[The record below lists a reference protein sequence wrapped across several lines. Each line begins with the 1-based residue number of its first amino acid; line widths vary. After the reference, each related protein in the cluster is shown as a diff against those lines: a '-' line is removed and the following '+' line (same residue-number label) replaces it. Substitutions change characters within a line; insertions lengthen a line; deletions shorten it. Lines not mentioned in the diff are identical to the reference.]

1 MRKIYLLAIGAILA
15 SMPTKAQDLSWF
27 DPIKETR
34 FMVSSPEMN
43 LLLKSGTAIQE
54 EKEGGNWVRNGRFIG
69 VQDEKGNQIE
79 FGEDEWDTTT
89 NSFLLGTRITNKL
102 TYDANGKVTSNYMV
116 IAEEGEKQMS
126 RTFTYT
132 YDGSGRY
139 LPVRSIDSVFGD
151 VPLNYTSTDSIVYN
165 ASGQIEQRIESMN
178 LMGMNFL
185 KSRKTYSYNTAGKIV
200 EVLVEEHNGSN
211 WEDDSRFMLTYTSN
225 NLVETQ
231 KSEYFDGTEWKLEEM
246 DSFSYD
252 GSGKIV
258 NLVNFNSGM
267 NGLEPSGNSTY
278 AYNGT
283 NLSEVIEK
291 SWNGTAFENENKA
304 VVNYNGNAVASVFFF
319 EWLGSDYET
328 DHSMRILFTAGS
340 VGLAKANSLEMV
352 NMYPNPALE
361 SVTFEG
367 ISSQA
372 TVLIMDIQGKILMN
386 ETIDASHNSLS
397 LASLNTGIYLVKI
410 QNGSQVAVKRL
421 VKE

>member
-15 SMPTKAQDLSWF
+15 SMTTKAQDLSWF

-54 EKEGGNWVRNGRFIG
+54 EKKGGNWVRNGRFIG

-231 KSEYFDGTEWKLEEM
+231 KSEYFDGTEWRLEEM

-291 SWNGTAFENENKA
+291 SWNGTAFENESKA

-319 EWLGSDYET
+319 DWLGSDYET

>member
-15 SMPTKAQDLSWF
+15 SMTTKAQDLSWF

-211 WEDDSRFMLTYTSN
+211 WEDDSRIMLTYTSN

-291 SWNGTAFENENKA
+291 SWNGTAFENESKA

-319 EWLGSDYET
+319 DWLGSDYET

-372 TVLIMDIQGKILMN
+372 TVVIMDVQGKVLMN

-397 LASLNTGIYLVKI
+397 LVSLNTGIYLVKI